1 MSELYTG
8 LFLGALLT
16 ADLLF
21 VRFKWIHQGAFPA
34 IVDIGLL
41 VLINAVIGGTIMG
54 EIIGTIAAF
63 FISIYLWFFPPHISL
78 KFHKRIQP
86 YR

>member
-63 FISIYLWFFPPHISL
+63 FISIYLWYFPPKLML
-78 KFHKRIQP
+78 KFERRKVG

>member
-1 MSELYTG
+1 MGDLYTG
-8 LFLGALLT
+8 LFLGILLT

-21 VRFKWIHQGAFPA
+21 VRFKWNSQGAFPA
-34 IVDIGLL
+34 LVDIALL

-63 FISIYLWFFPPHISL
+63 LISIYLWFYPPHL
-78 KFHKRIQP
+78 MLVFEKRNKG